1 LNSLVG
7 LVNVTAALIS
17 DEALLASFRK
27 SELHL
32 FDEYETKIASFED
45 DLLNLIQHQLIPNQL
60 RICELLGAT
69 RGGAAELMGAAA
81 IPANFDLA

>member
-1 LNSLVG
+1 LEFTGRLVS
-7 LVNVTAALIS
+7 VTAAFIG

-32 FDEYETKIASFED
+32 FDEYESKIASFEG

-69 RGGAAELMGAAA
+69 RGGEEAQIGTAA
-81 IPANFDLA
+81 IPPNFDLA